1 MSLAD
6 TVRNL
11 GRPKILVVG
20 DLVLDRYVF
29 GTASRISP
37 EAPIPVLKAEEEE
50 FRLGCAGSAARNL
63 AVLGAEVTLGGYVG
77 HGEHGDVLLGLA
89 EELGID
95 TAGTHRVVDRPTFR
109 KTRLIATI
117 AGKGVGG
124 QQLLRVDREDL
135 SPFRPEDEAK
145 LTVAALSVLPKV
157 DLVVLSDYAKGTL
170 TPPLIRALIDAARE
184 QGIPVLVDP
193 KPPGYER
200 YRGATAIT
208 PNRMEAVAHVGYPIK
223 NLDAARRA
231 ARQMREDLEVDAVL
245 LKLDKDGIYL
255 TTESDGEGIFPIVPR
270 EVFDVAGAGDIVI
283 AVLAMAI
290 AAGAGYPDAVR
301 IANVAAGIEVSRL
314 GVVPVSR
321 EEILEALHEAGRT
334 RAGRKRLP
342 LEELLEVLEARRQRG
357 EKVVFTNGC
366 FDVLHAGHVRLLS
379 SARAE
384 GDALVVGL
392 NSDTSI
398 RRLKGEGR
406 PVREEADRVQVL
418 SELES
423 VDHIIVFDGDTPL
436 PEIEAIRPDVLVKGE
451 DWRDKGVVGREIVE
465 EHGGRVV
472 LVPLIPGLS
481 STGLINKM
489 KERDA

>member
-20 DLVLDRYVF
+20 DLVLDRYIF
-29 GTASRISP
+29 GTVSRISP

-63 AVLGAEVTLGGYVG
+63 RVLGADVYLAGYVG
-77 HGEHGDVLLGLA
+77 LGEYADDLLALCA
-89 EELGID
+89 DLGID
-95 TAGTHRVVDRPTFR
+95 TAGVHHVEDRPTFQ

-124 QQLLRVDREDL
+124 QQVLRVDREDL
-135 SPFRPEDEAK
+135 WPFKPDDEAK
-145 LTVAALSVLPKV
+145 LTVAALRVLDRV

-170 TPPLIRALIDAARE
+170 TPSLIRTVIDTAKE
-184 QGIPVLVDP
+184 KGIPVLVDP
-193 KPPGYER
+193 KPPGFER

-208 PNRMEAVAHVGYPIK
+208 PNRVEAQAHVGYEITD
-223 NLDAARRA
+223 LETARRA
-231 ARQMREDLEVDAVL
+231 GHQLREDLDLTAAL
-245 LKLDKDGIYL
+245 ITLDKDGIYVA
-255 TTESDGEGIFPIVPR
+255 TEGPDDGVYPIVPR
-270 EVFDVAGAGDIVI
+270 EIFDVTGAGDIVI
-283 AVLAMAI
+283 AVLAMAL
-290 AAGAGYPDAVR
+290 AAGTKYSDAVR
-301 IANVAAGIEVSRL
+301 IANIASGIEISRL

-321 EEILEALHEAGRT
+321 EEILEALHEVGRT

-342 LEELLEVLEARRQRG
+342 IEELLEVLEARRQRG
-357 EKVVFTNGC
+357 EKIVFTNGC

-379 SARAE
+379 TARAE

-398 RRLKGEGR
+398 KRLKGEER
-406 PVREEADRVQVL
+406 PIREEEDRVQVL

-436 PEIEAIRPDVLVKGE
+436 PEIEAITPDVLVKGE
-451 DWRDKGVVGREIVE
+451 DWRDKGVVGREVVE
-465 EHGGRVV
+465 ASGGRVF

-481 STGLINKM
+481 STRLINKM
-489 KERDA
+489 KDTDA